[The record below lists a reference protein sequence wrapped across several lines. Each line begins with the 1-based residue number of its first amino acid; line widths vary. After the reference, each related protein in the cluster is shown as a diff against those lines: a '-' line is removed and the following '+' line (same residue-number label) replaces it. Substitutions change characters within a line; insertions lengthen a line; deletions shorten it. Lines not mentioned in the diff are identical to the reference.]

1 MNQTQR
7 NPVVSSD
14 EWYTPKWVIE
24 ELGPFDLDP
33 CAPITPPMRLRH
45 SLTTNS
51 RTVSNRNGPTQHW
64 SL

>member
-14 EWYTPKWVIE
+14 EWYTPKWVID

-33 CAPITPPMRLRH
+33 CSPITPPPIR
-45 SLTTNS
+45 
-51 RTVSNRNGPTQHW
+51 
-64 SL
+64 